1 LVETKL
7 REALARIREGLPDVV
22 PEDELEKLFH
32 GKGFYEALG
41 YRWVGRDILS
51 KRNRGR
57 VPDVLLLNED
67 ESIQVVIEFKRPQ
80 LELSGYSEQ
89 LLRYIKELRPSYGL
103 LTNGKA
109 FWLYRR
115 RGLAWEG
122 PEQYTLEDLLND
134 PSPLEVLAKVSLE
147 LRDQGRVLEVLKRDE
162 EDLIPLEGPQSE
174 GGHQFIHAF
183 GLTKEGGQQVKDPGE
198 FGPFGQLVRT
208 THRLVGTFIQ
218 RSRFLEGAYS
228 FWRKAYAHEPETLPK
243 AWEAFGLGKN
253 REELYRFMFALETA
267 YALTA
272 RLILAKAV
280 QDHSGKEESAL
291 SLAAHL
297 ERVLGSPE
305 YKKGIPPTAYT
316 RAVKEVFEAYA
327 ERFLTSVYA
336 SDIFD
341 WWREATG
348 KSPEEEAFGE
358 ALGRVILALFRFN
371 FRTLEGDFLG
381 ELYQHYF
388 DPETRKALGE
398 FYTPP
403 AVVRFI
409 LDQVGYEGE
418 GRLLDPACG
427 SGTFLIEALRRFLN
441 RQRQNGVPERGI
453 LRKLTEDYLLVGFDI
468 NPFAV
473 MMSQVNLASH
483 LVKTYLKALEEDPD
497 LVLRHLPVVQTD
509 SLRQELIEGRE
520 EDRHF
525 KTGTQESLKYGEKE
539 ITLKVPLPLKAE
551 EGEPVAEIT
560 FPNPDTAVGG
570 GLVRNDREW
579 ILAFEALFDAVA
591 EQNQNKECLLHLN
604 PWSELL
610 KVTLR
615 RVGLNGN
622 DSSEKEGKDRA
633 EALAERLSPY
643 AEKVW
648 QVLEKLRPEH
658 GDGRFLKA
666 LTNFALGM
674 VLKHVLKYDFVVGNP
689 PYVRIQNLPEFQ
701 KAHWKDRYAWVE
713 GNFDIYIP
721 FVERAL
727 QKSGQNE
734 GSGWL
739 EEGGKLG
746 YIIPD
751 RFLTVNYAA
760 PLREGL
766 PQKATLVS
774 LTDLGAAT
782 FKPSGANTVP
792 REEGGLKKA
801 ERLFREAMVYPAIV
815 VLENKRPEKPYR
827 FRVARF
833 LPKALPVSP
842 DKALE
847 AVQLGFASLSPE
859 RDHLPLL
866 CGGRDCG
873 DVFLA
878 ESDWLWRRGWY
889 LMPPCERKVWEKLDQ
904 VGRLPQIPPGSDVF
918 SSEAPRL
925 AKYTATQGGG
935 FQGIS
940 TGLDEVMVL
949 KQVGEDKN
957 HGLLYLVPKG
967 KEGDP
972 AAWQKPVALERE
984 VLRPF
989 LFGRDVDRW
998 HLSWKGYWV
1007 IFPYWYGQVGNK
1019 KGWHL
1024 IPTKENLSLEPY
1036 SDWPQKAPLLDR
1048 DYPYLWAYLKEHE
1061 ERLRAREGGSYR
1073 EGKEDEWRW
1082 YDLAVPRSLEAATG
1096 PKLLVQ
1102 LLASSA
1108 KYASDEEG
1116 KFLFQGGG
1124 KGGGAY
1130 GISLKDDF
1138 KHLAPVFLGLL
1149 NSSVADF
1156 YLKHIS
1162 SVYSGGFWSYADAFL
1177 KWVPV
1182 PEATDE
1188 QKKRL
1193 AEYVGKL
1200 TEKVNEYH
1208 EVKEALASFPQGYWE
1223 ELKQSE
1229 KAPSRDVLQNLA
1241 RWGDLPQKVSAKQAQ
1256 IQTDLQAQTVLRLG
1270 KSELLFRHEPHARL
1284 ALEILRERGVVLK
1297 EKFLEWELPQDPQD
1311 VEAFLGHLKE
1321 LRNRRQILEQEIQDL
1336 EKRLNEAVSDLFGL
1350 SPKEQEV
1357 IDEFLVRFSG
1367 S

>member
-1 LVETKL
+1 MDETKL
-7 REALARIREGLPDVV
+7 REALAQIREGLPNVG

-32 GKGFYEALG
+32 GKDFYEALG

-51 KRNRGR
+51 KRNRGG

-67 ESIQVVIEFKRPQ
+67 ESIQVVIEFKRPG

-115 RGLAWEG
+115 RGLVWED
-122 PEQYTLEDLLND
+122 PEQCTLEDLLND

-147 LRDQGRVLEVLKRDE
+147 LRNQGRVLEVLKRNE
-162 EDLIPLEGPQSE
+162 EDQIPLEGPQSE

-183 GLTKEGGQQVKDPGE
+183 GLTKEGEGGQPVKDPGE
-198 FGPFGQLVRT
+198 FGPFGQLVRA
-208 THRLVGTFIQ
+208 THRLVGTFMQ
-218 RSRFLEGAYS
+218 KSRFLEGAYS

-243 AWEAFGLGKN
+243 AWEAFGLEKN
-253 REELYRFMFALETA
+253 RDREELYRFMFALETA

-280 QDHSGKEESAL
+280 QDHSGKEESTL

-316 RAVKEVFEAYA
+316 RAVREVFKTRA

-409 LDQVGYEGE
+409 LDQVGYKGE
-418 GRLLDPACG
+418 ERLLDPACG

-441 RQRQNGVPERGI
+441 RERQNSVPEREI
-453 LRKLTEDYLLVGFDI
+453 LRKLTGDYLLVGFDI

-483 LVKTYLKALEEDPD
+483 LVKTYLEALKENPD

-509 SLRQELIEGRE
+509 SLRQELIEGRR

-525 KTGTQESLKYGEKE
+525 KTGTQESLDFGEKE

-591 EQNQNKECLLHLN
+591 EQNQNKERHLRLK
-604 PWSELL
+604 PWTELL
-610 KVTLR
+610 KETLR
-615 RVGLNGN
+615 RVGLNGD
-622 DSSEKEGKDRA
+622 DSSGKEGKDPA

-648 QVLEKLRPEH
+648 QVLEKLQPEH

-739 EEGGKLG
+739 REGGKLG

-766 PQKATLVS
+766 PQKDTLVS

-904 VGRLPQIPPGSDVF
+904 VGRLLQLCPGSDEIP
-918 SSEAPRL
+918 SEAPRL

-940 TGLDEVMVL
+940 TALDEVMVL
-949 KQVGEDKN
+949 KQVGEEVDEDKN
-957 HGLLYLVPKG
+957 CSLLYLVPKG

-1036 SDWPQKAPLLDR
+1036 SDWPKKAPLLDQ
-1048 DYPYLWAYLKEHE
+1048 DYPHLWAYLKEHE
-1061 ERLRAREGGSYR
+1061 ERLRAREGGAIGRARRMSGAGTTWRCR
-1073 EGKEDEWRW
+1073 E
-1082 YDLAVPRSLEAATG
+1082 
-1096 PKLLVQ
+1096 
-1102 LLASSA
+1102 AS
-1108 KYASDEEG
+1108 
-1116 KFLFQGGG
+1116 
-1124 KGGGAY
+1124 
-1130 GISLKDDF
+1130 
-1138 KHLAPVFLGLL
+1138 
-1149 NSSVADF
+1149 
-1156 YLKHIS
+1156 
-1162 SVYSGGFWSYADAFL
+1162 
-1177 KWVPV
+1177 
-1182 PEATDE
+1182 
-1188 QKKRL
+1188 RR
-1193 AEYVGKL
+1193 
-1200 TEKVNEYH
+1200 
-1208 EVKEALASFPQGYWE
+1208 PQG
-1223 ELKQSE
+1223 QSSLCSYSPLRPNTPAMRRVSFCFKGE
-1229 KAPSRDVLQNLA
+1229 A
-1241 RWGDLPQKVSAKQAQ
+1241 RA
-1256 IQTDLQAQTVLRLG
+1256 
-1270 KSELLFRHEPHARL
+1270 
-1284 ALEILRERGVVLK
+1284 GVPTESV
-1297 EKFLEWELPQDPQD
+1297 
-1311 VEAFLGHLKE
+1311 
-1321 LRNRRQILEQEIQDL
+1321 
-1336 EKRLNEAVSDLFGL
+1336 
-1350 SPKEQEV
+1350 
-1357 IDEFLVRFSG
+1357 
-1367 S
+1367 